1 MLKKNQLL
9 LSLFLFLNIL
19 NFVDRQLL
27 ASFANFIVPDLNLTN
42 TEFGLLTGLVFLFF
56 YSIIGIFMGYLADR
70 LNRIRLISFGVFLWS
85 LLTAASGLAKGF
97 FSLAIPRAFIGIGE
111 SILTPTALSVLADVF
126 DKKKMG
132 LITGIYYMGVPIG
145 IGLSLL
151 IAGYLGPL
159 LGWRLCFFIL
169 GFLGVVCSA
178 LILCFKEPK
187 RLYSQKKEN
196 TKSFIEII
204 TIVFK
209 SLKASPALCFTILGV
224 VLYHVL
230 LGAAVFEQLWLVE
243 ERGFEKAHI
252 AQISGYIALFGGV
265 LGNLVGGLVSDWYLK
280 KTGQGRPMM
289 LCFLFVL
296 LLPLGIL
303 YRLISPDTLLF
314 YALMFL
320 ALFQLGF
327 IFGPS
332 FSTVQELAP
341 GSIRATIIAFYIF
354 CINIIGVGVG
364 VTLAGILVDLFI
376 FYGIDEPYTLM
387 FIVTSLIPLFSIPC
401 FYIAGKC
408 YKLDIKNKLV

>member
-1 MLKKNQLL
+1 M
-9 LSLFLFLNIL
+9 
-19 NFVDRQLL
+19 
-27 ASFANFIVPDLNLTN
+27 
-42 TEFGLLTGLVFLFF
+42 
-56 YSIIGIFMGYLADR
+56 
-70 LNRIRLISFGVFLWS
+70 
-85 LLTAASGLAKGF
+85 
-97 FSLAIPRAFIGIGE
+97 
-111 SILTPTALSVLADVF
+111 
-126 DKKKMG
+126 
-132 LITGIYYMGVPIG
+132 
-145 IGLSLL
+145 
-151 IAGYLGPL
+151 
-159 LGWRLCFFIL
+159 
-169 GFLGVVCSA
+169 
-178 LILCFKEPK
+178 
-187 RLYSQKKEN
+187 
-196 TKSFIEII
+196 
-204 TIVFK
+204 
-209 SLKASPALCFTILGV
+209 
-224 VLYHVL
+224 L

-354 CINIIGVGVG
+354 CINIIGVGFCDVVCLTVVVVGVTLDVVDLTLGVG